1 MSRLNRTRAPLAAIN
16 ITSLVDVLL
25 ILVAA
30 LLLLAPQFLK
40 PVPVDLPKT
49 SFEGRP
55 TPQMSLV
62 VSLARQGTLIV
73 DNQPTPLA
81 RVQAMI
87 VPEVTTVQIA
97 ADGGVAYR
105 DVIRLVESL
114 RPYRPRDIV
123 LISR

>member
-1 MSRLNRTRAPLAAIN
+1 LATIN

-55 TPQMSLV
+55 TPQTSLV
-62 VSLARQGTLIV
+62 VSLARHGTLFV
-73 DNQPTPLA
+73 EDKPTPLD
-81 RVQAMI
+81 RLQSMI

-97 ADGGVAYR
+97 ADGSVAYVE
-105 DVIRLVESL
+105 VIRLVESL
-114 RPYRPRDIV
+114 RAYRPRDIV
-123 LISR
+123 LITR